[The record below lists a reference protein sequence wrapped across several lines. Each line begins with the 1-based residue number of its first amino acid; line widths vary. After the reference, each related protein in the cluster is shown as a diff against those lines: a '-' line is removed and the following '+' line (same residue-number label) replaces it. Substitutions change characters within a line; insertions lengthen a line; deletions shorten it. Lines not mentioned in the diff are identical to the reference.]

1 MIRIMLIIIIMI
13 VVMIIMMTIIMVMA
27 IWLRTSI
34 ELADI
39 FTKILILKVIVIA
52 GAFPIVKFLAL
63 VQHRVEVV
71 TFYISL
77 TSSGD
82 WWKSTGFIF

>member
-1 MIRIMLIIIIMI
+1 MIIIMI
-13 VVMIIMMTIIMVMA
+13 VVMIIMMIIIMVMT

-39 FTKILILKVIVIA
+39 FTKILVLKVIVIA

-77 TSSGD
+77 TIFGD
-82 WWKSTGFIF
+82 WRESTGFIF

>member
-39 FTKILILKVIVIA
+39 FTKTLVLKVIVIA
-52 GAFPIVKFLAL
+52 GAFTIVKFLAL

-71 TFYISL
+71 TFYICL
-77 TSSGD
+77 TISGD
-82 WWKSTGFIF
+82 WRESTGFIF

>member
-1 MIRIMLIIIIMI
+1 MIIIMI
-13 VVMIIMMTIIMVMA
+13 VVMILMTTIIMVMA

-39 FTKILILKVIVIA
+39 FTKTLVLKVIVIA
-52 GAFPIVKFLAL
+52 GAFPIVKVLAL